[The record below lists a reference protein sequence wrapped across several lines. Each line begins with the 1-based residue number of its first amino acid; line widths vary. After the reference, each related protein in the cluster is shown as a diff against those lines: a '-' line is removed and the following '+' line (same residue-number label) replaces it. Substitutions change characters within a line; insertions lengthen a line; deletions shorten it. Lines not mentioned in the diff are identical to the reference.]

1 MTIARV
7 SCDAVTVHCG
17 LGMAELDSGLLLSS
31 VKEFAY
37 RPTLLLLSGRMFC
50 LAAER
55 VAISLWS
62 GRLSAWRDV

>member
-17 LGMAELDSGLLLSS
+17 LGMAAPDSGLFLSS
-31 VKEFAY
+31 FKEFAY
-37 RPTLLLLSGRMFC
+37 RPALLLLSGRMFC
-50 LAAER
+50 LAAKR
-55 VAISLWS
+55 VAKSLWS

>member
-31 VKEFAY
+31 FREFAY
-37 RPTLLLLSGRMFC
+37 RPALLLLSGRMFC
-50 LAAER
+50 LAA
-55 VAISLWS
+55 
-62 GRLSAWRDV
+62 D

>member
-7 SCDAVTVHCG
+7 SCDAVTVRCG

-31 VKEFAY
+31 FREFAY
-37 RPTLLLLSGRMFC
+37 RSALLLLSDRMFC
-50 LAAER
+50 LAADC
-55 VAISLWS
+55 VAISLSS